1 MSTPP
6 TRIGTRQPR
15 RVGVGGGDETAG
27 ASIGRVPPTPYR
39 DVEEAGSN
47 AWAERATGRLA
58 DAGYRRG
65 GARQAVVDLLASQPC
80 ALSALE
86 IEEALRSSA
95 RQVARASVYRVLD
108 ELEQLKLVARI
119 EVGQGITRYEALHP
133 HGAHHH
139 HHLVC
144 DDCGEVIPFED
155 EELER
160 TIDRVARRVTF
171 DVAEHDIVL
180 HGSCGDCRT
189 PGSG

>member
-1 MSTPP
+1 VPA
-6 TRIGTRQPR
+6 
-15 RVGVGGGDETAG
+15 TAPHPQ
-27 ASIGRVPPTPYR
+27 ADDPSFDWT
-39 DVEEAGSN
+39 EHA
-47 AWAERATGRLA
+47 AERLA

-65 GARQAVVDLLASQPC
+65 GTRQAVIELLGRQPC

-86 IEEALRSSA
+86 IEDQLRTSD
-95 RQVARASVYRVLD
+95 RRVARASVYRVLD

-119 EVGQGITRYEALHP
+119 EVGQGISRYEALHP

-144 DDCGEVIPFED
+144 DVCGEVIPFAD

-160 TIDRVARRVTF
+160 TIDRVARRVDF

-180 HGSCGDCRT
+180 HGSCGDCRAAQQR
-189 PGSG
+189 

>member
-1 MSTPP
+1 MPEP
-6 TRIGTRQPR
+6 HA
-15 RVGVGGGDETAG
+15 GVVG
-27 ASIGRVPPTPYR
+27 AS
-39 DVEEAGSN
+39 E
-47 AWAERATGRLA
+47 WAERAAGRLA
-58 DAGYRRG
+58 GAGYRRG
-65 GARQAVVDLLASQPC
+65 GARQAVIDLLASQPC

-86 IEEALRSSA
+86 IEESLRNSA

-119 EVGQGITRYEALHP
+119 EVGQGISRYEALHP

-144 DDCGEVIPFED
+144 DVCGEVIPFED

-160 TIDRVARRVTF
+160 TIDRVARRVAF

-180 HGSCGDCRT
+180 HGSCGDCAPGGQRASAGRASAAT
-189 PGSG
+189 P

>member
-1 MSTPP
+1 M
-6 TRIGTRQPR
+6 GTRR
-15 RVGVGGGDETAG
+15 LVTLGGTTRSSRG
-27 ASIGRVPPTPYR
+27 SIGRVPPTPPHY
-39 DVEEAGSN
+39 VEEASSVV
-47 AWAERATGRLA
+47 WAERAAGRLA

-65 GARQAVVDLLASQPC
+65 GARQAVIDLLASQPC

-86 IEEALRSSA
+86 IEEELRSCA

>member
-1 MSTPP
+1 VPHTPHL
-6 TRIGTRQPR
+6 
-15 RVGVGGGDETAG
+15 DAG
-27 ASIGRVPPTPYR
+27 QAASS
-39 DVEEAGSN
+39 D
-47 AWAERATGRLA
+47 WAERAAGRLA

-65 GARQAVVDLLASQPC
+65 GARQAVIDLLASQPC

-86 IEEALRSSA
+86 IEEALRTSA

-119 EVGQGITRYEALHP
+119 EVGQGISRYEALHP

-160 TIDRVARRVTF
+160 TIDRVARRVAF
-171 DVAEHDIVL
+171 DVAEHEIVL
-180 HGSCGDCRT
+180 HGSCGDCRE
-189 PGSG
+189 PEHG